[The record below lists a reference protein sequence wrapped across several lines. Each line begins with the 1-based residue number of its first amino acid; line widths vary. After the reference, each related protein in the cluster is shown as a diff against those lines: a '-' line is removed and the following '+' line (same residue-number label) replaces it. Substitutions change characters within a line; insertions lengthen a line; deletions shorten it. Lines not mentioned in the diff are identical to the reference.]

1 MRVWMSLLLL
11 AAGVAESAELRDVM
25 KSSELDALLSGTT
38 WDQVV
43 FKRSNYAILLKVQ
56 EGKAGPRENHT
67 DSDDILHIRKGQAT
81 VTLGERR
88 HQVGAGDVVHIPRN
102 TPHQIDPGRGRLEY
116 VVVRI
121 FPTGD
126 NLPARQG
133 LLAARR
139 MPDVLKK
146 SEIDA
151 TIEKNTSNQP
161 IHSGKAYT
169 MNYVIYAGHEGPWE
183 AHRGCVDIYFIQRGT
198 AQAQLGG
205 EITNPKEESPG
216 EIRGDG
222 VKGARSY
229 EIGPGDLVHIPRM
242 GTHHMIPKAPKLSY
256 VLLKI
261 WAE

>member
-1 MRVWMSLLLL
+1 MRIWMSLLLL
-11 AAGVAESAELRDVM
+11 AAGTAESAELRDVM
-25 KSSELDALLSGTT
+25 KSAEMDALLAGTSR
-38 WDQVV
+38 DQVV
-43 FKRSNYAILLKVQ
+43 FKRSNYAILLKAQ
-56 EGKAGPRENHT
+56 EGKAGPRETHK

-81 VTLGERR
+81 ISLGERR

-121 FPTGD
+121 FPTGE

-198 AQAQLGG
+198 ATAQVGG